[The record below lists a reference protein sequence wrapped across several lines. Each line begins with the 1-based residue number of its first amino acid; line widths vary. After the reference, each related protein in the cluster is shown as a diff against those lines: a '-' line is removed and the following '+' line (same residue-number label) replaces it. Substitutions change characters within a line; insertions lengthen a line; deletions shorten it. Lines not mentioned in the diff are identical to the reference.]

1 MAQELGS
8 RVLEVVEEVIG
19 LAEERVKGLMKP
31 ISGGQMEHVG
41 FVDGSYALEERR
53 GVCVLALSAAAV
65 VVSGGRLEGVMA
77 GSRRP
82 LITLMAPKTYA
93 ESRASLLMSIF
104 EMVAAQSLVG
114 RGVEAVFMDG
124 SYVSEMMAPFGYARD
139 AYERLTASGG
149 ELNWEL
155 VEEAGERA
163 ARGFEEMIVSG
174 GEPRGVMAGLL
185 RAVMEEADALYR
197 ELSAQSFD
205 RRWRKEALDFAVV
218 YVEMTAYLTALKAL
232 LEAAERGGVGVFWV
246 AKDAESRYVVEREGV
261 VGWLNDL
268 TLLDYAW
275 REGENVYTALE
286 GVRFGRP
293 RWRVAWEELLS
304 EVYERWGDYSVVY
317 FKLVRRGA
325 VMQMTYPSR
334 VARGRLLDAL
344 QTLSM
349 LSDQHG
355 YPRPLSYVHH
365 IAVLDPGLPRIVADE
380 LYRRARS
387 PLLRSMLAPS
397 GRVMLGLRW

>member
-1 MAQELGS
+1 M
-8 RVLEVVEEVIG
+8 
-19 LAEERVKGLMKP
+19 
-31 ISGGQMEHVG
+31 
-41 FVDGSYALEERR
+41 
-53 GVCVLALSAAAV
+53 
-65 VVSGGRLEGVMA
+65 
-77 GSRRP
+77 
-82 LITLMAPKTYA
+82 
-93 ESRASLLMSIF
+93 
-104 EMVAAQSLVG
+104 
-114 RGVEAVFMDG
+114 FMDG

-139 AYERLTASGG
+139 AYERLTASGSQPD
-149 ELNWEL
+149 WSL
-155 VEEAGERA
+155 VEEVGERS
-163 ARGFEEMIVSG
+163 ARSFEGVIENG
-174 GEPRGVMAGLL
+174 GEPCSVMAALL
-185 RAVMEEADALYR
+185 RAIMGEADALYR
-197 ELSAQSFD
+197 ELGAQFPD

-232 LEAAERGGVGVFWV
+232 LEAAEREGIGVFWV

-293 RWRVAWEELLS
+293 RWRVAWERLLG
-304 EVYERWGDYSVVY
+304 EVYGRWGDYGVVY
-317 FKLVRRGA
+317 FKLARRGA

-334 VARGRLLDAL
+334 VAQDRVLDAL
-344 QTLSM
+344 QTLST
-349 LSDQHG
+349 LSDHHG

-365 IAVLDPGLPRIVADE
+365 IAVLDPGLPRIIADE
-380 LYRRARS
+380 LYRKARS